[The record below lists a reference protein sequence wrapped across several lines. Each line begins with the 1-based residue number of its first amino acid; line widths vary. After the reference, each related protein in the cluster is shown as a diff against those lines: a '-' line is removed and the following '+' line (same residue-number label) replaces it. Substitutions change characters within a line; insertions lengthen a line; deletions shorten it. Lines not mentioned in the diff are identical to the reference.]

1 MCDERF
7 VTDPE
12 TGAEYVAFQG
22 DPESAS
28 RVTGLFSLFRDGLC
42 LFGLSAPDPRLK
54 CLFADAME
62 SDWHDAVFRNMR
74 DVYEASGDI
83 VREAIC
89 EIVHDV
95 EVFPVADDGAQHIY
109 CDCPGRLEMLFRDSF
124 AGAVPEWKAREIVFM
139 ALLRPITRI
148 NAVLLRGYTFGD
160 EVEEF
165 AICDAIAFLDGLF
178 LKVDGYCR
186 DIGKAISRVGRYVT
200 ETGCAPHEA
209 TSDAGVDWRNVGWDG
224 WEAPSG
230 PPSHERGRRA
240 RGGSIETQ
248 RIPEGR

>member
-22 DPESAS
+22 DPERAS
-28 RVTGLFSLFRDGLC
+28 ETARLFSLFRDGLC

-54 CLFADAME
+54 CLFADVME
-62 SDWHDAVFRNMR
+62 SGWHDAVFRNMR

-89 EIVHDV
+89 EIVYDV
-95 EVFPVADDGAQHIY
+95 EVFPVAGGGVQRVS

-124 AGAVPEWKAREIVFM
+124 AGAVPEWKAREITFM
-139 ALLRPITRI
+139 ALLRPIMRI
-148 NAVLLRGYTFGD
+148 NAVMLRGYTFGD

-165 AICDAIAFLDGLF
+165 ALCDAIAFLDSLF

-186 DIGKAISRVGRYVT
+186 DVGKAISRVGRYVV
-200 ETGCAPHEA
+200 ETGGEPNDA
-209 TSDAGVDWRNVGWDG
+209 TLNAGIDWCIVGWDG
-224 WEAPSG
+224 WEAAASP
-230 PPSHERGRRA
+230 ER
-240 RGGSIETQ
+240 
-248 RIPEGR
+248 